1 MRMTA
6 LSGDQY
12 EISSG
17 GQVIGP
23 VTLDLLRRGFEAG
36 KIPAEAVARL
46 VGDDRWVSVRDV
58 LRAPVRAAPASVGSV
73 QGAKCPSCGADLKVP
88 AHGRTA
94 HCTYCKKD
102 ALLAA
107 PAEAAKVDNRLR
119 LADAAAE
126 AGNYKEAYRYYTKV
140 LEDDPENYE
149 AWFGKGVSA
158 AWDSGLRGDRFS
170 ELTSGI
176 DRALQCAPEGV
187 RDLLAK
193 RAASKINLI
202 TLSYFQLSVKHTA
215 EFISLD
221 ETWSEHVGR
230 CIPIISALSKA
241 HELDPANRLVLQS
254 AIDLCKSMIEG
265 VQYWDEF
272 DRDDD
277 GDSIQKTKHLSPELE
292 QRVRAVMDSFIE
304 KMKRLDPTYAAPT
317 IQKAGEISL
326 IGVLG
331 CLLVLLVLALVA
343 FGIWK
348 LVSEI
353 REVKAIADKPQVDRP
368 TSVPQAAPAP
378 EPARTS
384 HCGDPVHPPR
394 GVSVPRNWSAW
405 TCKSSHQAGPAWSKC
420 LQRTAYSDT
429 EGMGCEGSN
438 RCCPP

>member
-1 MRMTA
+1 MTDD
-6 LSGDQY
+6 DQY

-36 KIPAEAVARL
+36 KIPSTASARR
-46 VGDDRWVSVRDV
+46 VGDNSRVPVGDV
-58 LRAPVRAAPASVGSV
+58 LRPTRRAAPANASSV
-73 QGAKCPSCGADLKVP
+73 QGAKCPSCGADIKVP
-88 AHGRTA
+88 AHGRAA

-102 ALLAA
+102 AVLAA
-107 PAEAAKVDNRLR
+107 PPGTANVDNRLR

-126 AGNYKEAYRYYTKV
+126 AGNYKEAYRYYTMV

-158 AWDSGLRGDRFS
+158 AWDSGLRGDRFA
-170 ELTSGI
+170 ELTAGI

-221 ETWSEHVGR
+221 DTWNEHIGR
-230 CIPIISALSKA
+230 CIPIISALSRA

-317 IQKAGEISL
+317 IEKAGEISVV
-326 IGVLG
+326 GVLG
-331 CLLVLLVLALVA
+331 CLLVLLVLAVVA

-348 LVSEI
+348 LVSEY
-353 REVKAIADKPQVDRP
+353 REAKAIADKPQVARP
-368 TSVPQAAPAP
+368 TAVPQAAPAP
-378 EPARTS
+378 EPVRSS
-384 HCGDPVHPPR
+384 HCGDPAHQPK
-394 GVSVPRNWSAW
+394 GVAVPKDWAAWS
-405 TCKSSHQAGPAWSKC
+405 CKSSKEAGASWPRC
-420 LQRTAYSDT
+420 LQRSIYSDV